1 MCASHASSFARRH
14 QHVGAVPA
22 TSPASL
28 LLLASSG
35 CMPDHVLTML
45 LPGPCAGV
53 GMLLVHQ
60 RTLQYVRVL
69 RRVSTQAIADSITPR
84 GTAAQSTDACDAAM
98 QARIPCTSRPATGNV
113 ESTQADFRPVR
124 QRETRQF
131 RFARLIQTSC
141 IHAVATSMLTAR
153 VQCRYLRRGT
163 ALQKSVR
170 YCPSLGCN

>member
-1 MCASHASSFARRH
+1 
-14 QHVGAVPA
+14 
-22 TSPASL
+22 
-28 LLLASSG
+28 
-35 CMPDHVLTML
+35 
-45 LPGPCAGV
+45 
-53 GMLLVHQ
+53 MLLVHQ
-60 RTLQYVRVL
+60 RTLQYVRRL
-69 RRVSTQAIADSITPR
+69 RRVSTQAIAGSITPR
-84 GTAAQSTDACDAAM
+84 DTAAQSTDARDAAM

-124 QRETRQF
+124 QRETRPF

-141 IHAVATSMLTAR
+141 IHAVATGILTAR

>member
-1 MCASHASSFARRH
+1 MYC
-14 QHVGAVPA
+14 VD
-22 TSPASL
+22 SPGVML
-28 LLLASSG
+28 LKDREDPERNLKLACLG
-35 CMPDHVLTML
+35 CMPDHVSTML
-45 LPGPCAGV
+45 LPGPRAGA
-53 GMLLVHQ
+53 GMQLVHW
-60 RTLQYVRVL
+60 RSLQYVRVL
-69 RRVSTQAIADSITPR
+69 RRVSTQAIVGSITLR
-84 GTAAQSTDACDAAM
+84 DTAAQSTDARDVAM

-124 QRETRQF
+124 QRETRPF

-141 IHAVATSMLTAR
+141 IYAVATSMLTAR